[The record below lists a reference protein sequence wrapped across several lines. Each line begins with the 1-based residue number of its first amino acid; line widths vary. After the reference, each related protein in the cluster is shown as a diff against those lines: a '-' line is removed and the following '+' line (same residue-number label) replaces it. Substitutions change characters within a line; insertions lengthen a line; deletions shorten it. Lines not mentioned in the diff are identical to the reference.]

1 MASGFDGWWVNGKT
15 GQGRHVVDHGADVI
29 HDPEAFSL
37 STHEVKALASQYRP
51 GDTSKDS
58 SRYALLRAVMA
69 KGWVRVRAVR
79 GSYAI
84 ELMGKAAT
92 KLKPVMDFLRK
103 AGVGPYAEI
112 RLFDLATDFKRTYPE
127 GMADLARD
135 LKADR
140 VPDVSGPAVGTEA
153 KAQGAKVKLGVPTA
167 LPDQPAREVLRQRIG
182 AQAGI
187 ADRAVE
193 ESRKG
198 RRKLVYEATRRRFTN
213 P

>member
-29 HDPEAFSL
+29 HDPEAFGL
-37 STHEVKALASQYRP
+37 SDQDIKALVAGQYRP
-51 GDTSKDS
+51 GDTSRDS

-69 KGWVRVRAVR
+69 KGWVRIRAVR

-84 ELMGKAAT
+84 ELLGKAAT
-92 KLKPVMDFLRK
+92 KLRPVMAFMRK

-112 RLFDLATDFKRTYPE
+112 RLFDLASDFKRTYPE

-135 LKADR
+135 LKAGR
-140 VPDVSGPAVGTEA
+140 VPDVAGPAVGTEA
-153 KAQGAKVKLGVPTA
+153 KAQGAKVKLGVPA
-167 LPDQPAREVLRQRIG
+167 SLPDQPAREVLRQRIG

-198 RRKLVYEATRRRFTN
+198 LRKPVYEAVRKRIR
-213 P
+213 